1 MHLVRDLNIHPER
14 LDDRRIE
21 VIANGLALSGAA
33 QLAVDC
39 CQYHPCLP
47 SRLRDPELAA
57 TAARRLQRADE
68 AAPSLA
74 ALQEAAQTLAG
85 AGFQAPRWDQLAHT
99 PCPLPEQP
107 DDQPT
112 DFTRGWQ
119 RSASFTL
126 DAAFAAS
133 LTGRLDPSSV
143 ALLESQSGPF
153 AAKVLTALPTSPELR
168 LEPASYR
175 VMLLRR
181 LRLQL
186 PLVPAFCPCRR
197 RLDALGDH
205 RASCPRSGLL
215 RSRAVP
221 LERAAARVC
230 REAGATVATNVLL
243 RDLNLV
249 VQRQDER
256 RIEVIANGLPLWS
269 GAQLAVDTTLVSA
282 LDSAGQAR
290 RHQRSTAGA
299 ALRIARKAKE
309 RTYPELLRS
318 ERCRL
323 VVLGIELGGRWS
335 TEAAQ
340 FIRLLARSRARAA
353 PPLLRSSATAAYVT
367 RWSALLSFAA
377 ARALAAS
384 LLSLPLAHT
393 ANVDGDPLDLSDLL
407 GAAHEALPPS
417 LPSRLP
423 PCG

>member
-1 MHLVRDLNIHPER
+1 MLRILPPPATRAFSAAHDRSILSCLAILLRVESTGEFLANELVRGRAQLSLRHGGF
-14 LDDRRIE
+14 
-21 VIANGLALSGAA
+21 GLRSAA
-33 QLAVDC
+33 QHAPAAYFASWADALQAI
-39 CQYHPCLP
+39 
-47 SRLRDPELAA
+47 SLRDPELAA
-57 TAARRLQRADE
+57 TAARRLQRPHE
-68 AAPSLA
+68 AVPSLA
-74 ALQEAAQTLAG
+74 ALQAAAHTLAG

-119 RSASFTL
+119 RSASFAL

-133 LTGRLDPSSV
+133 LTGRLDPSSI
-143 ALLESQSGPF
+143 ALLDSQSGPF

-197 RLDALGDH
+197 RLDALGGH

-243 RDLNLV
+243 RDLNLVV

-309 RTYPELLRS
+309 RTYPELLRAGS
-318 ERCRL
+318 LCLELSL
-323 VVLGIELGGRWS
+323 V
-335 TEAAQ
+335 AAGALK
-340 FIRLLARSRARAA
+340 R
-353 PPLLRSSATAAYVT
+353 RSS
-367 RWSALLSFAA
+367 SDF
-377 ARALAAS
+377 
-384 LLSLPLAHT
+384 LPLC
-393 ANVDGDPLDLSDLL
+393 L
-407 GAAHEALPPS
+407 
-417 LPSRLP
+417 
-423 PCG
+423 